1 MSQAPSRTPSI
12 ATDAGYVLDSNV
24 VIETGKRSPD
34 RNVALWF
41 DSMPRDRLFLTPPV
55 YKELLDGL
63 DESDRENPTRRRDW
77 LEEIQTKYGWLELP
91 KGVPVIMTEAMAR
104 ILVDNTG
111 NIPKRLYFD
120 FLIGMI
126 AINHGM
132 TVVTRNGKDFR
143 RLGVPFINPFRY
155 QGPERS

>member
-1 MSQAPSRTPSI
+1 MSPAPSLTPLI

-34 RNVALWF
+34 RNVARWF
-41 DSMPRDRLFLTPPV
+41 DSAPRDRLFLTPPV

-63 DESDRENPTRRRDW
+63 DESARENPTKRQDW
-77 LEEIQTKYGWLELP
+77 LEEVQTKYGWLELP
-91 KGVPVIMTEAMAR
+91 AGVPVIMTEAMAR

-111 NIPKRLYFD
+111 NIPRGLYFD

-132 TVVTRNGKDFR
+132 TVVTRNEKDFK
-143 RLGVPFINPFRY
+143 RLGVPFLNPFRPR
-155 QGPERS
+155 G